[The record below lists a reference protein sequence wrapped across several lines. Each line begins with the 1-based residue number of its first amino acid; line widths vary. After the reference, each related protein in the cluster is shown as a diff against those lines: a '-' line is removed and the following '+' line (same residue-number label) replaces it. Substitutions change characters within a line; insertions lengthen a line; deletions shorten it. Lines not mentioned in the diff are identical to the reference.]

1 MRRGIPRRSFT
12 RRREHFMLK
21 KLLSFFLICVIIT
34 SMAACAHNDDPTE
47 PTKDN
52 VTEAPTVG
60 DIYVPCNTEDLLL
73 KLFTNGVIDKN
84 IMVWAVDTGRA
95 DLLNNYVGLGSFD
108 GLKEVSMMTDADD
121 TIPYSVTLLYVD
133 NMENVEAIKTRIN
146 DNIPIDRWENCTV
159 DEYFV
164 ESFDN
169 YILVVM
175 LDSSKVDDVNA
186 TGIVDAFMNIMNNTD
201 QSSTEPTTITST
213 TEVND
218 EN

>member
-1 MRRGIPRRSFT
+1 
-12 RRREHFMLK
+12 MLK

-47 PTKDN
+47 PTQDN
-52 VTEAPTVG
+52 MTETPTVE
-60 DIYVPCNTEDLLL
+60 DIYVPCDTENILFNLL
-73 KLFTNGVIDKN
+73 TDGVIDKN
-84 IMVWAVDTGRA
+84 VAIWTLDMSRA
-95 DLLNNYVGLGSFD
+95 DLLNNYIGLGSFD
-108 GLKEVSMMTDADD
+108 GLKEVSVMIDSDD
-121 TIPYSVTLLYVD
+121 KVPYGVTLLYVD
-133 NMENVEAIKTRIN
+133 DIKNVEAIKARIN
-146 DNIPIDRWENCTV
+146 DNLPIDRWEDCTV

-186 TGIVDAFMNIMNNTD
+186 TEIVDAFMNIINNTD
-201 QSSTEPTTITST
+201 PSATEPTSSTE
-213 TEVND
+213 VGA